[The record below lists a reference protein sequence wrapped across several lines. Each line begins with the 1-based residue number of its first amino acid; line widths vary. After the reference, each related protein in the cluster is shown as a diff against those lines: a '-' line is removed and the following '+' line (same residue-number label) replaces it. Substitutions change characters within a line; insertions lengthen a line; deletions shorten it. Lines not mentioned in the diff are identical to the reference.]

1 MDNSAGAHDAWLER
15 ADESHAVQAIIPNAV
30 RGLAQSHDFRVTC
43 RIVGRDGMIVPTSHD
58 RAICSNNHSAYG
70 HFPRSQGCLRLLQGL
85 PHQFVIHHR
94 MLNYQAMKSLR
105 GLGLAFVLMLL
116 PLPGF
121 GQGVRMSADFL
132 PLEVGKQWTY
142 DVTNEA
148 GNKLGQISF
157 AVEDYTI
164 VSGASFYVL
173 SEFPFSVE
181 TEPIRFIRY
190 DRGERYF
197 IRKAKDNEGPLFLD
211 DSATTEV
218 IEADSSGAPQK
229 FVLRTGE
236 VSLTFQ
242 RGVGIVEA
250 RMKRSGTP
258 VIARLV
264 ASPVASGTR
273 PSVPTAAAPTDKSVL
288 IPPPVT
294 PNRREPPVAAVSAQN
309 PRLEVSATPTPD
321 GYRFVIIATNTSDK
335 LLPLRFTSGQTYD
348 FVIRDTLGDREVW
361 RWSNGNFFAQVIRNE
376 SIRAEGKWQFDV
388 TWNRKDNDDKPVP
401 AGAYRLTAIVT
412 SSPLL
417 QVSIP
422 LNIP

>member
-1 MDNSAGAHDAWLER
+1 M
-15 ADESHAVQAIIPNAV
+15 
-30 RGLAQSHDFRVTC
+30 TC
-43 RIVGRDGMIVPTSHD
+43 RIVGRDRMIVATSHD
-58 RAICSNNHSAYG
+58 CAVCRDNHG
-70 HFPRSQGCLRLLQGL
+70 THRHFPRTQGGLRLLQGL
-85 PHQFVIHHR
+85 PHQFVIHPR

-105 GLGLAFVLMLL
+105 GLWLVLLLVLL
-116 PLPGF
+116 PVPGWS
-121 GQGVRMSADFL
+121 QGVRMSADFL
-132 PLEVGKQWTY
+132 PLEVGRQWAY

-164 VSGASFYVL
+164 VSGTSFYVF

-181 TEPIRFIRY
+181 TEAIRFIRY

-197 IRKAKDNEGPLFLD
+197 IRKAGDNEGPLFLD
-211 DSATTEV
+211 DSSTTEV
-218 IEADSSGAPQK
+218 IDSDSSGAPQK
-229 FVLRTGE
+229 FILRMDE
-236 VSLTFQ
+236 MSLTFQ

-258 VIARLV
+258 VIAKLV
-264 ASPVASGTR
+264 TSPVGPGTR
-273 PSVPTAAAPTDKSVL
+273 PSGPTAAAPADKTSVL
-288 IPPPVT
+288 VPAPVT
-294 PNRREPPVAAVSAQN
+294 PPRREPPVASVSAQN

-321 GYRFVIIATNTSDK
+321 GYRLVMVVTNTSDK

-348 FVIRDTLGDREVW
+348 FIIRDTLADREVW

-376 SIRAEGKWQFDV
+376 SIRAESKWQFDV

>member
-1 MDNSAGAHDAWLER
+1 
-15 ADESHAVQAIIPNAV
+15 
-30 RGLAQSHDFRVTC
+30 
-43 RIVGRDGMIVPTSHD
+43 
-58 RAICSNNHSAYG
+58 
-70 HFPRSQGCLRLLQGL
+70 
-85 PHQFVIHHR
+85 
-94 MLNYQAMKSLR
+94 
-105 GLGLAFVLMLL
+105 MLL
-116 PLPGF
+116 PVPGW

-132 PLEVGKQWTY
+132 PLEVGRRWTY

-164 VSGASFYVL
+164 VAGASFYVL

-181 TEPIRFIRY
+181 TGEPIRFVRY

-197 IRKAKDNEGPLFLD
+197 IRKAGDNEGPLFLD
-211 DSATTEV
+211 DSSTTEV
-218 IEADSSGAPQK
+218 IDADSSGSPQK
-229 FVLRTGE
+229 FVLRMDE
-236 VSLTFQ
+236 MSLTFQ

-258 VIARLV
+258 MIAKLV
-264 ASPVASGTR
+264 ASPLAPGTR
-273 PSVPTAAAPTDKSVL
+273 TGPTAASTERTVT
-288 IPPPVT
+288 IPPPVV
-294 PNRREPPVAAVSAQN
+294 PNRREPPVASVSAQN
-309 PRLEVSATPTPD
+309 PRIEVTANPTPE
-321 GYRFVIIATNTSDK
+321 GYRFVLVVTNTSDK

-361 RWSNGNFFAQVIRNE
+361 RWSSGNFFTQVVRNE

-388 TWNRKDNDDKPVP
+388 TWNRKDNDEKPVP
-401 AGAYRLTAIVT
+401 SGAYRLTAIVT

>member
-1 MDNSAGAHDAWLER
+1 
-15 ADESHAVQAIIPNAV
+15 
-30 RGLAQSHDFRVTC
+30 
-43 RIVGRDGMIVPTSHD
+43 
-58 RAICSNNHSAYG
+58 
-70 HFPRSQGCLRLLQGL
+70 
-85 PHQFVIHHR
+85 
-94 MLNYQAMKSLR
+94 MLNYQAMKSPRPLWF
-105 GLGLAFVLMLL
+105 ALL
-116 PLPGF
+116 LLLIPLPGLS
-121 GQGVRMSADFL
+121 QGVRMSADFL

-164 VSGASFYVL
+164 VAGTSFYLL

-181 TEPIRFIRY
+181 REAIRFIRY

-197 IRKAKDNEGPLFLD
+197 IRKAGNDEGPLFLD
-211 DSATTEV
+211 DSSTTEV
-218 IEADSSGAPQK
+218 IDSDSAGSPQK
-229 FVLRTGE
+229 FVLRMDDM
-236 VSLTFQ
+236 SLTFE

-258 VIARLV
+258 VIAKLV
-264 ASPVASGTR
+264 ASPAEPASR
-273 PSVPTAAAPTDKSVL
+273 PSAPKAAPPTDKTSVL
-288 IPPPVT
+288 IPAPVT
-294 PNRREPPVAAVSAQN
+294 SNRREAPVASVSEKN
-309 PRLEVSATPTPD
+309 PHLEVSATATPD
-321 GYRFVIIATNTSDK
+321 GYRFVMVITNTSDK

-348 FVIRDTLGDREVW
+348 FVIRDTLADKEVW
-361 RWSNGNFFAQVIRNE
+361 RWSNGNFFAQVVRNE
-376 SIRAEGKWQFDV
+376 SIRPESKWQFDV
-388 TWNRKDNDDKPVP
+388 AWNRKDNDDKPVP